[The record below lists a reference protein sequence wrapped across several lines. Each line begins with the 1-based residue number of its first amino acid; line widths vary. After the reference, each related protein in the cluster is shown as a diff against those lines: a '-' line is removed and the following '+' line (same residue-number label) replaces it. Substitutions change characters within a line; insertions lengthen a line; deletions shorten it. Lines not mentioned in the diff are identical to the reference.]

1 MSYTDFKEVANVDA
15 GDTIHYGSDQL
26 KEIIQIFN
34 NKVVA
39 NRRPNIKNPWRFSDR
54 IEIAA
59 PASLPSNPSDSSYIH
74 LVVDPTDFHLK
85 VQTST
90 GSLIDLQSFSLD
102 TNTLAYISSTNNV
115 LGDILKNNSNKYVR
129 FARGAQ
135 DTVLTASS
143 TDLVYQKI
151 VNANIDST
159 AAIGWTKVDKTGS
172 KIKDLADASTMNP
185 TNGQVPTW
193 NSGASRWDAATP
205 PGSSTGEANTA
216 SNQGVGGVGPF
227 NAKVGVDLQFKNIN
241 AGSSKITVTND
252 AGNKEIDIDVAQANL
267 TLSSLGGSITDA
279 QYPNTPSGK
288 TYNIDT
294 NTVKHS
300 TTNAQGD
307 LLAYDTTAVKYIRI
321 PRGTNGQY
329 LKATATDVAW
339 SAGPTVPTVFGGIST
354 QSGNGAT
361 KVFNIAH
368 GAGTTPTKYSVTPA
382 SSQANYANWP
392 SGYPTEHNGG
402 QYYVTA
408 DATNLIITYGAN
420 IPSGTNNLSWAW
432 LVFT

>member
-1 MSYTDFKEVANVDA
+1 MSYTDFKEVANVDV

-26 KEIIQIFN
+26 KEILQIFN

-39 NRRPNIKNPWRFSDR
+39 NRRPNVKNPWRFSDR

-59 PASLPSNPSDSSYIH
+59 PASLPSNPTASSYVH
-74 LVVDPTDFHLK
+74 LVVDPADFHLK
-85 VQTST
+85 IQTST
-90 GSLIDLQSFSLD
+90 GSLQDLQVFSLD
-102 TNTLAYISSTNNV
+102 TNTLSYTLSTSNV
-115 LGDILKNNSNKYVR
+115 LGDLLKNNTNKYVR
-129 FARGAQ
+129 FPRGAQ

-151 VNANIDST
+151 VNANIDPS

-172 KIKDLADASTMNP
+172 KIKDLADASTLSTV

-193 NSGASRWDAATP
+193 NNAAQRWDPATP

-267 TLSSLGGSITDA
+267 TLSSLGGSITDG

-294 NTVKHS
+294 NTLKHS

-307 LLAYDTTAVKYIRI
+307 LMTYDTGSTKYIRI
-321 PRGTNGQY
+321 PRGTTGQ
-329 LKATATDVAW
+329 LLTSTGSDVAW
-339 SAGPTVPTVFGGIST
+339 QAPASSINIFGGIAT
-354 QSGNGAT
+354 FSGNGAT
-361 KVFNIAH
+361 KIYNIAH

-382 SSQANYANWP
+382 SVQANKSVTFPNDHE
-392 SGYPTEHNGG
+392 GID
-402 QYYVTA
+402 YYVTA
-408 DATNLIITYGAN
+408 TSTNLVITCGSN
-420 IPSGTNNLSWAW
+420 MPVGTNNLVWAW